1 MAETVSDGV
10 LINMNV
16 NDLTNWTKNA
26 NTSVIDENGDGVMD
40 FVRLD
45 STNGNA
51 ALTTPTTVLVPNKEY
66 KISYDIRVPD
76 IEVDFT
82 NIDGNNKRTSP
93 RFGIFQPDN
102 TAVGEKC
109 NGAYSEGKNN
119 YAYL

>member
-51 ALTTPTTVLVPNKEY
+51 ALTTPTIVLVPNKEY

-76 IEVDFT
+76 I
-82 NIDGNNKRTSP
+82 
-93 RFGIFQPDN
+93 
-102 TAVGEKC
+102 
-109 NGAYSEGKNN
+109 
-119 YAYL
+119 